1 MKKHLVLIYQN
12 IDIPFIFEEAEAL
25 EIRLTLIN
33 RPDHQSDHQSVKLP
47 AVQRQI
53 SIDIF
58 NEEEAINELKNLN
71 EHDPIDGVMTLF
83 DGAVTFTSL
92 LAEELNLP
100 KSGENSHIHL
110 RDKSAMRNQF
120 SAYDINNPQYKVIDD
135 MSDINIIKSMKY
147 PVVIKPKTGFSSLGV
162 IKASNEQEAKNG
174 IEAVQAINEQTLDYM
189 SLNEGNSFSGIIIEE
204 YIDGPEYVAESF
216 VNDGETSILS
226 IGYKGNPTGPYF
238 EEGIYIAPAQLSQSL
253 KEEIEVQVIRANRA
267 LGIVNG
273 PTHTELR
280 VGADKAPYILEV
292 GARIGG
298 SGVSHFIVKEST
310 GINLAKWSLCTAI
323 GEKVKI
329 SNINETSK
337 CIAGNYII
345 PTKGHGE
352 ITKFNG
358 IHNVLKQEE
367 TKRLLQFLNV
377 GNFVEAYPNFS
388 GYPGFVLTTHKNYE
402 ACVNYYKWLQN
413 EISINYK

>member
-12 IDIPFIFEEAEAL
+12 IDIPFIFEEAETL

-33 RPDHQSDHQSVKLP
+33 RPGHQPVKLP

-58 NEEEAINELKNLN
+58 NEEEAINELKKLN
-71 EHDPIDGVMTLF
+71 AHDPIDGVMTLF

-120 SAYDINNPQYKVIDD
+120 STHGINNPKYKEIDD
-135 MSDINIIKSMKY
+135 ISDINVIKAMNY

-162 IKASNEQEAKNG
+162 IKANNEQEAKNG
-174 IEAVQAINEQTLDYM
+174 IEAVQTINEQTLDYM

-216 VNDGETSILS
+216 VNNGKTAVLS
-226 IGYKGNPTGPYF
+226 IGYKGNPKGPYF
-238 EEGIYIAPAQLSQSL
+238 EEGVYIAPAQLSQSL
-253 KEEIEVQVIRANRA
+253 KEEIEVQVINANSA
-267 LGIVNG
+267 LGIING

-280 VGADKAPYILEV
+280 VGADKHPYILEV
-292 GARIGG
+292 GAHIGG

-323 GEKVKI
+323 GEKVDI
-329 SNINETSK
+329 PNINETSK
-337 CIAGNYII
+337 VIAGNYII

-352 ITKFNG
+352 ITSLNGFN
-358 IHNVLKQEE
+358 NVLKQEE
-367 TKRLLQFLNV
+367 TKRILQFLHV
-377 GNFVEAYPNFS
+377 GNFVEPYPNFS
-388 GYPGFVLTTHKNYE
+388 GYPGFILTTHKNYD
-402 ACVNYYKWLQN
+402 ACVNYYKWLQD
-413 EISINYK
+413 EVSINYK